1 MQKLFSLSITAS
13 LLAVSLLATSTGAA
27 AATTLL
33 SAKEQAQLSAWL
45 GEGNLA
51 LTNIYTKA
59 AGHTAKNFHAA
70 VDGKGRTFSLMQAT
84 DSNGQTWLVGGYNP
98 QSWSSAGKYNV
109 TENQVDR
116 TAFLFNL
123 TSGKLHRQTPKANGL
138 DAVGAYQTYN
148 DSKYGPTFGWGH
160 DLYVPDDLTHGGYS
174 LMYSYINPYA
184 PDTSTSLLNG
194 APFDG
199 YNVTFGA
206 MEVYS
211 VAAVVPEPAT
221 YGMLL
226 LGMGVLGVCA
236 RRRNRA

>member
-13 LLAVSLLATSTGAA
+13 LLAVSLLVTSTGAA

-45 GEGNLA
+45 GEGSLA

-206 MEVYS
+206 IEVYNI
-211 VAAVVPEPAT
+211 AAVPEPAT

-226 LGMGVLGVCA
+226 LGMGLLGWVA
-236 RRRNRA
+236 RRKA